1 MENLNEKKQK
11 QIKDKNINNKNNIHK
26 TDIISE
32 LKEIFNHFSN
42 NSKYLSNK
50 NYKLFLIETS
60 LLDDLNITPEYSNT
74 LFYSFSSAKNCISF
88 QSFYKLI
95 MKIATIKFPKKYKES
110 PENAFSFLFEIYLN
124 PLLKIFHEM
133 NSENN
138 NKSELKKEGFIFN
151 NINNKL
157 IIQKIVSRMTKEIIE
172 NNYLLFLKLFQKYF
186 CFENLKISITQKSHL
201 SKKAFSKIL
210 SDFDIMPQYIDSERT
225 ENVFNIIIDNREYIL
240 NIMKNFINIDLCNN
254 DGMYFTLFH
263 FIIGI
268 YLTSIVNIMLTSFDK
283 NDTNNIW
290 EIFVNNKDSKAFQN
304 LLSLFYNSSNIKT
317 IMNED
322 LSKMQLDILNDSMIK
337 EKNKISSSLNN
348 NESEKNLLTP
358 INSKNETSDEKIEE
372 NLTYSKI
379 TPIILNKYK
388 NQLISIYK
396 YYSELFLETNFS
408 VYMTQ
413 NGFINLIKDLNLL
426 FTNEE
431 IPKNYKKIPAHEK
444 FLFQN
449 KFINSLSFTSINII
463 FSKFSCIQINQ
474 NNKSINK
481 KIDFMGFLNI
491 ILILSNKIF
500 NPKFNNI
507 SFDDKLFSFD
517 GLINS
522 SILIKYATNFIM
534 TYLNPLYLN
543 ILPKLEEDNFTID
556 NLMSILK
563 IEKIKYIVNKL
574 IPLLMRILKI
584 YNDNKEFIE
593 YSQYFKCLSDF
604 NIFPDFVQRKK
615 MIKIFINFIK
625 DFDKIYLLKGNN
637 KVVSEL
643 KSCVYGIIYIGI
655 IGEDSE
661 DLKNT
666 EPEIKIFNFIYKL
679 SQSQNLGKIS
689 ILNIKNN
696 LQKDFLNT
704 LYEIH
709 NYLIRDKKF
718 KINEIS
724 KNNF

>member
-1 MENLNEKKQK
+1 
-11 QIKDKNINNKNNIHK
+11 
-26 TDIISE
+26 
-32 LKEIFNHFSN
+32 
-42 NSKYLSNK
+42 
-50 NYKLFLIETS
+50 
-60 LLDDLNITPEYSNT
+60 
-74 LFYSFSSAKNCISF
+74 
-88 QSFYKLI
+88 
-95 MKIATIKFPKKYKES
+95 
-110 PENAFSFLFEIYLN
+110 
-124 PLLKIFHEM
+124 
-133 NSENN
+133 
-138 NKSELKKEGFIFN
+138 
-151 NINNKL
+151 
-157 IIQKIVSRMTKEIIE
+157 
-172 NNYLLFLKLFQKYF
+172 
-186 CFENLKISITQKSHL
+186 
-201 SKKAFSKIL
+201 
-210 SDFDIMPQYIDSERT
+210 
-225 ENVFNIIIDNREYIL
+225 
-240 NIMKNFINIDLCNN
+240 
-254 DGMYFTLFH
+254 
-263 FIIGI
+263 
-268 YLTSIVNIMLTSFDK
+268 
-283 NDTNNIW
+283 
-290 EIFVNNKDSKAFQN
+290 
-304 LLSLFYNSSNIKT
+304 
-317 IMNED
+317 
-322 LSKMQLDILNDSMIK
+322 
-337 EKNKISSSLNN
+337 
-348 NESEKNLLTP
+348 
-358 INSKNETSDEKIEE
+358 
-372 NLTYSKI
+372 
-379 TPIILNKYK
+379 
-388 NQLISIYK
+388 
-396 YYSELFLETNFS
+396 
-408 VYMTQ
+408 
-413 NGFINLIKDLNLL
+413 
-426 FTNEE
+426 
-431 IPKNYKKIPAHEK
+431 
-444 FLFQN
+444 
-449 KFINSLSFTSINII
+449 
-463 FSKFSCIQINQ
+463 
-474 NNKSINK
+474 
-481 KIDFMGFLNI
+481 MGFLNI

-522 SILIKYATNFIM
+522 SIQIKYATNFIM

-604 NIFPDFVQRKK
+604 KIFPDFVQRKK

-643 KSCVYGIIYIGI
+643 KTCVYGIIYIGI

-689 ILNIKNN
+689 ILNVKNN

-709 NYLIRDKKF
+709 NYLIRDKTF